1 MPYKSNNTSKQSKR
15 PGGDPAGRG
24 VEGMKDIDAE
34 SSLKA
39 MDELGEKYTDENG
52 EPDIGPTTGSHPNRN
67 TNKPNI
73 DKPAY
78 G

>member
-15 PGGDPAGRG
+15 PMGDPAGEG
-24 VEGMKDIDAE
+24 VGGMKDINAE

-52 EPDIGPTTGSHPNRN
+52 EPDLPITPGSHPNRN
-67 TNKPNI
+67 LNKPDI